1 MVFGGSTKC
10 FVAEHTS
17 IPGHTV
23 WPESVLNKKSK
34 AGLLQRHSVYITH
47 LSHCKNSS
55 SIYSFLSLVC
65 DDGKEIDDLSASL
78 MRIQEI
84 DFGRG
89 NRV

>member
-17 IPGHTV
+17 IPDQMV

-34 AGLLQRHSVYITH
+34 AGLLQKHSVYITH
-47 LSHCKNSS
+47 LSHCKNSG
-55 SIYSFLSLVC
+55 SIYSIQSLVC
-65 DDGKEIDDLSASL
+65 DYGKETNDLLVSL